1 MNIHRKFLILKNLKN
16 ISNFKFLRENYKE
29 KKFFNFK
36 TILRILVIKFL

>member
-29 KKFFNFK
+29 KNFL
-36 TILRILVIKFL
+36 ILKRFKNISY